1 MVQPRAWRLHLAL
14 RARRLLEFSH
24 GLDPKRPCRELLNHL
39 VGDRRQAEAK
49 HNFEEAKRNLKN
61 GNVDG
66 ALRDIDSLK
75 RNGREIDQ
83 GRRELQ
89 SDRRAIQFDQLRNGM
104 NKRRLENDL
113 GL

>member
-1 MVQPRAWRLHLAL
+1 MTRLTRSGHA
-14 RARRLLEFSH
+14 ASYSITSSAI
-24 GLDPKRPCRELLNHL
+24 DDK
-39 VGDRRQAEAK
+39 AEAK

-83 GRRELQ
+83 GRGELQ